1 VSDRTLQGAGQQL
14 TAILICPDG
23 ELKRQFQSTVA
34 SLGPRLVTIAEL
46 RDYPAAGDLAELLGQ
61 RHPDALLIDVGSQRD
76 RAVELLA
83 HVGHD
88 WPDLSVV
95 ALHRSNDP
103 ETILQCLRG
112 GAAEFLS
119 SPFPANDVGQA
130 LERMLRRKSLETRP
144 KAGGRGRVF
153 AFAPAKGGSG
163 ATTLVSNTAFQVNKK
178 SSGKVLLADFHMTG
192 GVAAFLLRINH
203 PYSVLDALKHSSQLD
218 PSLWGS
224 LVGNRDGLDVLPA
237 PERPEPAL
245 IEPYPVQEVLEYARS
260 VYEYVLV
267 DLGSVCDAISMA
279 TLTVADEIFMV
290 CSCEMPSLF
299 MMRRTLPLLEEM
311 GHSREHIHVLVNRIS
326 RRTELA
332 TGDMEKIFRARV
344 HATFPTDTGA
354 VMHALR
360 EGQAVT
366 ESSDLGKS
374 IARFAEEIAGK
385 QGGESKAFGIGAIKE
400 LLSGI

>member
-1 VSDRTLQGAGQQL
+1 VSERTLQEGQQL
-14 TAILICPDG
+14 SGILICPDG
-23 ELKRQFQSTVA
+23 DLKRQFQA
-34 SLGPRLVTIAEL
+34 ALGGWGQRLAIVAEL
-46 RDYPAAGDLAELLGQ
+46 PDYPAARTLSEQLRQ
-61 RHPDALLIDVGSQRD
+61 HPPDVLLIDVGTQRE
-76 RAVELLA
+76 RALELLGKT
-83 HVGHD
+83 GHEF
-88 WPDLSVV
+88 PSLSVV

-144 KAGGRGRVF
+144 PAAGRGRVF
-153 AFAPAKGGSG
+153 AFAPVKGGAG
-163 ATTLVSNTAFQVNKK
+163 ATTLVSSTAFQVKK
-178 SSGKVLLADFHMTG
+178 RTSGKVLLADFHMTA

-224 LVGNRDGLDVLPA
+224 LVGGRDGLDVLSA

-267 DLGSVCDAISMA
+267 DLGSVCDGISMA
-279 TLTVADEIFMV
+279 TLAVADEIFMV

-311 GHSREHIHVLVNRIS
+311 GHSRDHIHVLVNRVS
-326 RRTELA
+326 RRSDLA
-332 TGDMEKIFRARV
+332 SGDMEKIFRAKV
-344 HATFPTDTGA
+344 HSTFPTDTGA

-360 EGQAVT
+360 EGQAVA
-366 ESSDLGKS
+366 ENSDLGKS
-374 IARFAEEIAGK
+374 IARLAEEIAGK
-385 QGGESKAFGIGAIKE
+385 QSSESKAFGIGVIKE

>member
-1 VSDRTLQGAGQQL
+1 VSDRTLQGEGQQL

-34 SLGPRLVTIAEL
+34 GLGQRLLTVAEL
-46 RDYPAAGDLAELLGQ
+46 HDYPTARDLAEQLRQRHPDVLLVDVGTQRDRALELLGQ
-61 RHPDALLIDVGSQRD
+61 MGRD
-76 RAVELLA
+76 
-83 HVGHD
+83 
-88 WPDLSVV
+88 WTDLSVV

-130 LERMLRRKSLETRP
+130 LDRMLRRKSLEARP
-144 KAGGRGRVF
+144 KAAGRGLVF

-163 ATTLVSNTAFQVNKK
+163 ATTLVSNTAFQIKK
-178 SSGKVLLADFHMTG
+178 NNSGKVLLADFHMTA

-260 VYEYVLV
+260 AYAYVLV
-267 DLGSVCDAISMA
+267 DLGSVCESISMA

-311 GHSREHIHVLVNRIS
+311 GHSREHIHVLVNRVS

-332 TGDMEKIFRARV
+332 TGDMEKIFRAKV
-344 HATFPTDTGA
+344 YTTFPTDTAA

-360 EGQAVT
+360 EGQAIA
-366 ESSDLGKS
+366 EGSDLGKA
-374 IARFAEEIAGK
+374 ITRFAKEIVGK
-385 QGGESKAFGIGAIKE
+385 QSGDPKASGIGVIKE

>member
-1 VSDRTLQGAGQQL
+1 VSDQTLQGGQQL

-23 ELKRQFQSTVA
+23 ELKRQLQSTLA
-34 SLGPRLVTIAEL
+34 GLGQRLVTLAEL
-46 RDYPAAGDLAELLGQ
+46 RDYPAGRELAEQLRQ

-76 RAVELLA
+76 RALELLGQM
-83 HVGHD
+83 GHQ

-119 SPFPANDVGQA
+119 SPFPASDVGQA
-130 LERMLRRKSLETRP
+130 LDRMLRRKSLEARP
-144 KAGGRGRVF
+144 KAAGRGRVY

-163 ATTLVSNTAFQVNKK
+163 ATTLVSNTAFQLKKK
-178 SSGKVLLADFHMTG
+178 SGGKVLLADFHMTA

-224 LVGNRDGLDVLPA
+224 LVGNRDGLDILSA

-260 VYEYVLV
+260 AYEFVLV
-267 DLGSVCDAISMA
+267 DLGSVCDGIAMA

-311 GHSREHIHVLVNRIS
+311 GHSRDRIHVLVNRVS

-332 TGDMEKIFRARV
+332 TGDMEKIFRAKV
-344 HATFPTDTGA
+344 HTTFPTDTAA

-360 EGQAVT
+360 EGQAVA

-374 IARFAEEIAGK
+374 IARLAEEIAGK
-385 QGGESKAFGIGAIKE
+385 QSGDSKAFGIGAIKE

>member
-1 VSDRTLQGAGQQL
+1 MSDRTLQGEGQQL

-34 SLGPRLVTIAEL
+34 GLGQRLVTIAEL
-46 RDYPAAGDLAELLGQ
+46 GDYPAGRALGEQLRQ
-61 RHPDALLIDVGSQRD
+61 RHPDALLIDVGTQRD
-76 RAVELLA
+76 RALELL
-83 HVGHD
+83 GLMGRD
-88 WPDLSVV
+88 WPNLSVV

-130 LERMLRRKSLETRP
+130 LDRMLRRKSLETRP
-144 KAGGRGRVF
+144 KAAGRGRVF
-153 AFAPAKGGSG
+153 AFAPVKGGSG
-163 ATTLVSNTAFQVNKK
+163 ATTLVSNTAFQIQKK
-178 SSGKVLLADFHMTG
+178 TSGKVLLADFHMTA

-224 LVGNRDGLDVLPA
+224 LVGSRDGLDVLSA

-267 DLGSVCDAISMA
+267 DLGSVCDSISMA

-311 GHSREHIHVLVNRIS
+311 GHSRDHIHVLVNRVS
-326 RRTELA
+326 RRTDLA
-332 TGDMEKIFRARV
+332 TSDMEKIFRAKV
-344 HATFPTDTGA
+344 HTTFPTDTAA

-360 EGQAVT
+360 EGQAVAD
-366 ESSDLGKS
+366 SSDLGKS
-374 IARFAEEIAGK
+374 IARLAEEIAGK
-385 QGGESKAFGIGAIKE
+385 QSGDSKAFGIGVIKE

>member
-1 VSDRTLQGAGQQL
+1 MSERTRQGEQPQL

-23 ELKRQFQSTVA
+23 NLKRQFQAAVGGLA
-34 SLGPRLVTIAEL
+34 QRLITLAEL
-46 RDYPAAGDLAELLGQ
+46 ADYPAARDLAEQVRQ
-61 RHPDALLIDVGSQRD
+61 RQPDALLIEVGSQREQ
-76 RAVELLA
+76 ALELLGQA
-83 HVGHD
+83 GHA
-88 WPDLSVV
+88 WPHLSIV

-119 SPFPANDVGQA
+119 SPFPSNDVAQA
-130 LERMLRRKSLETRP
+130 LDRMVRRKGLQTRTQD
-144 KAGGRGRVF
+144 AGRGRIL
-153 AFAPAKGGSG
+153 AFSPAKGGSG
-163 ATTLVSNTAFQVNKK
+163 ATTIVSNTAFQLKKK
-178 SSGKVLLADFHMTG
+178 SGSKVLLADFHMTS

-203 PYSVLDALKHSSQLD
+203 PYSVLDALKHSGQLD

-224 LVGNRDGLDVLPA
+224 LVGSREGLDVLSA
-237 PERPEPAL
+237 PERPEPAP

-267 DLGSVCDAISMA
+267 DLGSVCDSIAMA

-311 GHSREHIHVLVNRIS
+311 GHSRDHIHVLVNRVS
-326 RRTELA
+326 RRSDLA
-332 TGDMEKIFRARV
+332 TGDMEKIFRAKV
-344 HATFPTDTGA
+344 HTTFPVDTGA

-360 EGQAVT
+360 EGQAVA
-366 ESSDLGKS
+366 EGSDLGKS
-374 IARFAEEIAGK
+374 IARFSEEIAGA
-385 QGGESKAFGIGAIKE
+385 QASESKAFGIGVIKE

>member
-1 VSDRTLQGAGQQL
+1 VSERTPQGDALQL

-23 ELKRQFQSTVA
+23 NLKRQFQAT
-34 SLGPRLVTIAEL
+34 L
-46 RDYPAAGDLAELLGQ
+46 AGLGQ
-61 RHPDALLIDVGSQRD
+61 RLVALVELSDYPSSRDLGEQLRQRQPDALLIEVGTNRE
-76 RAVELLA
+76 RALELL
-83 HVGHD
+83 GYLGRE
-88 WPDLSVV
+88 WPALSVV
-95 ALHRSNDP
+95 ALHHSNDP

-119 SPFPANDVGQA
+119 SPFPANDVSQA
-130 LERMLRRKSLETRP
+130 LDRMLRRKSLETRP
-144 KAGGRGRVF
+144 KAAGRGRVL

-163 ATTLVSNTAFQVNKK
+163 ATTIVSNTAFQVKKK
-178 SSGKVLLADFHMTG
+178 SDAKVLLADFHMTA

-203 PYSVLDALKHSSQLD
+203 PYSVLDALKHSGQLD

-224 LVGNRDGLDVLPA
+224 LVGSRDGLDVLAA

-260 VYEYVLV
+260 VYDYVLV
-267 DLGSVCDAISMA
+267 DLGSVCDSIAMA
-279 TLTVADEIFMV
+279 TLTVAEDIFMV

-311 GHSREHIHVLVNRIS
+311 GHSRDHLHVLVNRVS
-326 RRTELA
+326 RRTDLA
-332 TGDMEKIFRARV
+332 TGDMEKIFRAKV
-344 HATFPTDTGA
+344 HTTFPTDTAA

-360 EGQAVT
+360 EGQAVA
-366 ESSDLGKS
+366 EGSDLGKA
-374 IARFAEEIAGK
+374 IARFAEELAGA
-385 QGGESKAFGIGAIKE
+385 QSSESKAFGIGVIKE

>member
-1 VSDRTLQGAGQQL
+1 MSDQTRQGEQLQL

-23 ELKRQFQSTVA
+23 NLKRQFQA
-34 SLGPRLVTIAEL
+34 SLAALAQRLVTLVEL
-46 RDYPAAGDLAELLGQ
+46 ADYPSARDLAEQLRQ
-61 RHPDALLIDVGSQRD
+61 RHPDALLIEVGTQRD
-76 RAVELLA
+76 RALELL
-83 HVGHD
+83 GKIGPE
-88 WPDLSVV
+88 WPNLSVV

-119 SPFPANDVGQA
+119 SPFPANDVSQA
-130 LERMLRRKSLETRP
+130 LDRMLRRKSIETRP
-144 KAGGRGRVF
+144 SAAGRGRVL

-163 ATTLVSNTAFQVNKK
+163 ATTIVSNTAFQLKK
-178 SSGKVLLADFHMTG
+178 KTASKVLLADFHMAA

-224 LVGNRDGLDVLPA
+224 LVGNREGLDVLSA

-267 DLGSVCDAISMA
+267 DLGSVCDSIAMA

-311 GHSREHIHVLVNRIS
+311 GHSRDHVHVLVNRVS
-326 RRTELA
+326 RRTDLA
-332 TGDMEKIFRARV
+332 TGDMEKIFRAKV
-344 HATFPTDTGA
+344 YTTFPTDTAA

-360 EGQAVT
+360 EGQAVA
-366 ESSDLGKS
+366 ENSDLGKS
-374 IARFAEEIAGK
+374 IARFAEEIAGA
-385 QGGESKAFGIGAIKE
+385 QSNESKAFGIGVIKE